1 MTIKHWEPE
10 TIEDHYDANLVNF
23 IKNTNFND
31 IPHLLF
37 YGTPGTGKTEFTNL
51 LAYHFLGADC
61 AINFFEYNSSV
72 DRGIDIIRNE
82 IKEIAATKSLH
93 GLRKIIFLDEAD
105 FLTSDAQA
113 ALRRIMDTTSNL
125 FILTANYEHK
135 LIPAIRNRTSSFH
148 FTGPSKEWSLKNLLG
163 EGVDESILKQ
173 AIDISG
179 RSFRDIKSN
188 YEKLKFGEKVEEKKL
203 DLLTISSKE
212 FIDMSWKINDPSVLI
227 RDLHEQILKCDS
239 KNKAK
244 ALVELAEVDYR
255 CALSTNKYLQ
265 LQTGYIKIRNIL
277 KG

>member
-1 MTIKHWEPE
+1 M
-10 TIEDHYDANLVNF
+10 
-23 IKNTNFND
+23 
-31 IPHLLF
+31 
-37 YGTPGTGKTEFTNL
+37 
-51 LAYHFLGADC
+51 
-61 AINFFEYNSSV
+61 
-72 DRGIDIIRNE
+72 
-82 IKEIAATKSLH
+82 
-93 GLRKIIFLDEAD
+93 
-105 FLTSDAQA
+105 
-113 ALRRIMDTTSNL
+113 
-125 FILTANYEHK
+125 
-135 LIPAIRNRTSSFH
+135 
-148 FTGPSKEWSLKNLLG
+148 GPSKEWSLKNLISD
-163 EGVDESILKQ
+163 GVDESILKQ

-188 YEKLKFGEKVEEKKL
+188 YEKLKFGEKVDEKKL

-244 ALVELAEVDYR
+244 ALIELAEVDYR